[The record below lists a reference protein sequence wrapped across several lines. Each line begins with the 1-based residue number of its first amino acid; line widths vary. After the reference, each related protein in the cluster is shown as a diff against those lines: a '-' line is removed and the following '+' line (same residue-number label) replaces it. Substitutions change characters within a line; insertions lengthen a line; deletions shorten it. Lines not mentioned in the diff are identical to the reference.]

1 MNLNDEYFETRKKSS
16 KIQKK
21 KENKRFSS
29 EKIETEKIQKNSI
42 KDIDEKQKDEEKCPK
57 TKSIIEFD
65 TTLSC
70 SIKSVAIKKKDVT
83 NSQIFSGKMLI
94 IAKISLES
102 FMYDLT
108 EIFFS

>member
-70 SIKSVAIKKKDVT
+70 SIKSLAIKKKT
-83 NSQIFSGKMLI
+83 
-94 IAKISLES
+94 
-102 FMYDLT
+102 
-108 EIFFS
+108 

>member
-65 TTLSC
+65 TTLLQHKKFSH
-70 SIKSVAIKKKDVT
+70 KKKDVT